1 MTPSFQIKVEVKE
14 EPSEEEPETIESDET
29 ASSIGIPRFHF
40 QNDATM
46 EKPLEMDKKK
56 YSYEIFMKRIVG
68 QELYYQLD
76 KEKTVLENLKGKIL
90 LEFPEFIIAT
100 NETAQVKLNKRSF
113 YCD

>member
-1 MTPSFQIKVEVKE
+1 MKE

-29 ASSIGIPRFHF
+29 ASSIGIPRFHL
-40 QNDATM
+40 QNDETM

-56 YSYEIFMKRIVG
+56 YSYEVFMKRIVG

-76 KEKTVLENLKGKIL
+76 KEKTVIENLKGKIL

-100 NETAQVKLNKRSF
+100 NETAQVKIKHNHNPSS
-113 YCD
+113 

>member
-1 MTPSFQIKVEVKE
+1 
-14 EPSEEEPETIESDET
+14 
-29 ASSIGIPRFHF
+29 
-40 QNDATM
+40 M

-100 NETAQVKLNKRSF
+100 NETAQVKFNKQSF
-113 YCD
+113 SDCL

>member
-1 MTPSFQIKVEVKE
+1 
-14 EPSEEEPETIESDET
+14 
-29 ASSIGIPRFHF
+29 
-40 QNDATM
+40 M

-100 NETAQVKLNKRSF
+100 NETAQVKFKKISVSDCISVLQRKVNDSF
-113 YCD
+113 GLR